1 MDIYANKESLPVFS
15 ALDSETRLKII
26 AALSTKK
33 MNVKELSEYLHLS
46 SAITIIHLNK
56 LEEANIIRTE
66 RHGRDRISIL
76 KVDKISIEFPKQIY
90 VPFEKY
96 NVEIPVGQFT
106 KYDVKPSCGLADTK
120 GFIGEVDKPSYFMD
134 PNRFKAGMVWFSEG
148 FIEYQIPNHLKPR
161 QNLEMIEITVELSS
175 EFPFSNNNWPSD
187 INLSFEGN
195 PVGTWTSPG
204 DFSDTRGK
212 YTPKWVY
219 NDMNQYG
226 ILKNF
231 RISKHGSFIDGK
243 YASDFNIKDI
253 DTNLSSWHLRFSVD
267 KNSDNVGGM
276 TIFGNHFG
284 NHDQGINVLCY
295 YSNVGDDE

>member
-1 MDIYANKESLPVFS
+1 MDIYANKESLPIFS

-46 SAITIIHLNK
+46 SAITIMHLNK

-76 KVDKISIEFPKQIY
+76 KVDKISIEFPKQLY

-96 NVEIPVGQFT
+96 DVEIPVGQFT
-106 KYDVKPSCGLADTK
+106 KYDIKPSCGLADTK
-120 GFIGEVDKPSYFMD
+120 GFIGEVDNPSYFMD

-148 FIEYQIPNHLKPR
+148 FIEYQIPNHLKPS

-187 INLSFEGN
+187 IKLSFEGN

-253 DTNLSSWHLRFSVD
+253 DTSLSSWHLRFSVD
-267 KNSDNVGGM
+267 ESSENVGGI

-284 NHDQGINVLCY
+284 NHDQGINILCY
-295 YSNVGDDE
+295 YSNAEDNE

>member
-76 KVDKISIEFPKQIY
+76 KVDKISIEFPKQLY

-276 TIFGNHFG
+276 TIFGNH
-284 NHDQGINVLCY
+284 DQGINVLCY